1 MSADTQ
7 NIIPN
12 FSHVGKRFISQTII
26 VTGAGQGIG
35 RATALRCAAEGA
47 NIVAVD
53 RERSTLIALAK
64 EIADIGACCHVI
76 AGDISDLT
84 TVETMIASA
93 EQEFGRL
100 DGLVNN
106 AGIASSLLPFDT
118 AEQDEFERLVETN
131 VLPVWRSM
139 QLAKKPM
146 KAQGRGAIVNVASMA
161 ALRAERG
168 VALYGMTKGAVANLT
183 INASLDYARDG
194 IRVNAVC
201 PGPIET
207 PMLGKMEQIIDKN
220 DVEGARR
227 KIASGIPLR
236 RCGTIWEVAN
246 TIAFL
251 LSEEA
256 SFLTGVLLPVDGGLS
271 VKQ

>member
-1 MSADTQ
+1 MLPDTQ
-7 NIIPN
+7 INIPN
-12 FSHVGKRFISQTII
+12 FSHTGKRFVSRTIV

-35 RATALRCAAEGA
+35 RAIALRCAAEGA

-53 RERSTLIALAK
+53 RDEPTLITLAD
-64 EIADIGACCHVI
+64 EIASLGACCHAI
-76 AGDISDLT
+76 AGDISDMA
-84 TVETMIASA
+84 TVETMIQSA

-106 AGIASSLLPFDT
+106 AGISCSLLPFDA
-118 AEQDEFERLVETN
+118 AEQDEFERLISIN

-139 QLAKKPM
+139 QLARNPM
-146 KAQGRGAIVNVASMA
+146 KALGGGSIVNIASMA

-168 VALYGMTKGAVANLT
+168 VALYGMSKGAVANLT
-183 INASLDYARDG
+183 LNAALDYARDG
-194 IRVNAVC
+194 TRVNAVC

-207 PMLGKMEQIIDKN
+207 SMLGKMERIIDKN
-220 DVEGARR
+220 DTEAARR

-246 TIAFL
+246 TVAFL
-251 LSEEA
+251 LSDEA